1 MYLSHIVCLIMKCHC
16 IVYASFQMVKIY
28 RISFIKSTLFAR
40 PPVSSE
46 FGKQNMLKVSFSI
59 RWLHNAMKFSEHIKE
74 QFS

>member
-1 MYLSHIVCLIMKCHC
+1 
-16 IVYASFQMVKIY
+16 MVKIY